1 MEELMA
7 KKNDYNAN
15 SIQAL
20 SQRNHLL
27 KRLSLTFGRETGDK
41 ETPFSSQKSVA
52 IREIIDNAVDEVL
65 GGYGDKI
72 RVSYYKDGS
81 YEIQD
86 NGRGLP
92 VDAGTDSTGKAA
104 SGIYLCLGVIQSG
117 GKFTVD
123 SKQYTSGLNG
133 VGAASTQST
142 SKRMD
147 VTVYRDNKVYSLSF
161 KDGEPGF
168 FDKKN
173 DPEANFSVL
182 DDFTY
187 LKVEKDKRPTEEK
200 KKFKTGTIVRTWLR
214 DSVYSSEYPV
224 NTLDLTERLRGTA
237 FLIPNMTITI
247 HDEVNVIKD
256 EVTGEE
262 KPREDEFQ
270 FGGGISELVD
280 ANLVGEKVGTTFFF
294 ETETSFLERNVPVLE
309 NNKVINKD
317 VERTLPIEVA
327 FAWNKGFDYEVES
340 YVNTIR
346 TRLGGIHESAFEK
359 ALISAFG
366 DRFKSLQG
374 LMTAKDP
381 KLTFEDF
388 KEGLTAV
395 VYVRIPE
402 PQFSGQN
409 KEELNG
415 RAAHNAIVKKLTEVM
430 TEFAFKQKNS
440 DLMREIG
447 AKVVQ
452 AARNR
457 QFAHDQQALN
467 RKKNA
472 IESSGSMPEKL
483 TDCEITGTEDSE
495 LYIVEGD
502 SAEGSLK
509 GARFG
514 KFQALLPIRGKIIC
528 ASNNP
533 MKKVMENK
541 EVQGIIKALGAGSGD
556 TFDTSKLRYGRVFIA
571 TDADPDGGD
580 IAALLI
586 SFFWELARP
595 LIEEGR
601 LYKLVTPLF
610 VFETKSKK
618 GKGKERHYA
627 NSDEEKTE
635 LMANFDAKG
644 IKYQIN
650 RLKGLGEGGND
661 VMIETA
667 MSPLTRTVERVVIK
681 DVKESQNMM
690 NIIFG
695 EDTQRRKDWLAAN
708 PMDEFENIE

>member
-1 MEELMA
+1 MVKKSNKE
-7 KKNDYNAN
+7 KNDYNAS

-72 RVSYYKDGS
+72 RVSYYEDGS
-81 YEIQD
+81 YEVQD

-92 VDAGTDSTGKAA
+92 VDVGSDSNGKPA

-147 VTVYRDNKVYSLSF
+147 VTVYRDNKVYTLSF

-168 FDKKN
+168 FDKEN
-173 DPEANFSVL
+173 DPEANFTVL
-182 DDFTY
+182 DDYRY
-187 LKVEKDKRPTEEK
+187 LKVEADKRPAAEK
-200 KKFKTGTIVRTWLR
+200 KAFKTGTIVRTWLR

-237 FLIPNMTITI
+237 FLIPNMTIFV
-247 HDEVNVIKD
+247 HDEVNKIKD
-256 EVTGEE
+256 EVTGTE
-262 KPREDEFQ
+262 KARDDEFQ
-270 FGGGISELVD
+270 FSGGIAELVE
-280 ANLVGEKVGTTFFF
+280 ANQNGEKLADTFYFS
-294 ETETSFLERNVPVLE
+294 TETSFMERNVPVLE
-309 NNKVINKD
+309 GNTVVNKD

-327 FAWNKGFDYEVES
+327 FSWNKGFDYQVES

-346 TRLGGIHESAFEK
+346 TRLGGIHETAFEK
-359 ALISAFG
+359 ALVKAFG
-366 DRFKSLQG
+366 DRFRSMQG
-374 LMTAKDP
+374 VMTSKDP
-381 KLTFEDF
+381 KLTFDDF

-395 VYVRIPE
+395 VYVKIPE

-415 RAAHNAIVKKLTEVM
+415 RAAHNAIVKKLTEEM
-430 TEFAFKQKNS
+430 ADFASKSKNTE
-440 DLMREIG
+440 LMRTVG
-447 AKVVQ
+447 GKVVQ

-483 TDCEITGTEDSE
+483 TDCEITGTENSE
-495 LYIVEGD
+495 LYIIEGD

-514 KFQALLPIRGKIIC
+514 RYQALLPIRGKIIC
-528 ASNNP
+528 ATNNS
-533 MKKVMENK
+533 MKKVMANQ
-541 EVQGIIKALGAGSGD
+541 EVQSIIKALGAGSGD

-610 VFETKSKK
+610 VLQTKDKK
-618 GKGKERHYA
+618 GKITRHYA
-627 NSDEEKTE
+627 NSDEERAE
-635 LMANFDAKG
+635 MMSEFDKEG
-644 IKYQIN
+644 IKYDVT
-650 RLKGLGEGGND
+650 RLKGLGEGSQEIM
-661 VMIETA
+661 VETA
-667 MSPLTRTVERVVIK
+667 MSPITRTVERIVIK
-681 DVKESQNMM
+681 DVKKSQDM
-690 NIIFG
+690 IDVLFG
-695 EDTQRRKDWLAAN
+695 DVTQRRKDWITAN
-708 PMDEFENIE
+708 PMNEFENIE